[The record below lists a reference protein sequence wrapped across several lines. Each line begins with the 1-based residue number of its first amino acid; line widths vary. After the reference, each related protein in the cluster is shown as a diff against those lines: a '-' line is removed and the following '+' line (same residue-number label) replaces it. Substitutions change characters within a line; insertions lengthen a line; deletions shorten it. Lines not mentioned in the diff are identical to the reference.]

1 MIGFFSLRGL
11 YSSISEVVVAFL
23 ILLIILVD
31 ALIVFLVS
39 DVLFVTLLALVFW
52 LKTALLLVTALRTEP
67 SFCLPHLV
75 ELRVCAPMTILVI
88 LKNLILLVLR
98 VLILQLVNNCLSLLL
113 ALSVFQVVHIKLM
126 LEVVNVG
133 ILFNIHAVEP
143 FKLAL

>member
-1 MIGFFSLRGL
+1 
-11 YSSISEVVVAFL
+11 
-23 ILLIILVD
+23 
-31 ALIVFLVS
+31 
-39 DVLFVTLLALVFW
+39 
-52 LKTALLLVTALRTEP
+52 
-67 SFCLPHLV
+67 
-75 ELRVCAPMTILVI
+75 MTILVI